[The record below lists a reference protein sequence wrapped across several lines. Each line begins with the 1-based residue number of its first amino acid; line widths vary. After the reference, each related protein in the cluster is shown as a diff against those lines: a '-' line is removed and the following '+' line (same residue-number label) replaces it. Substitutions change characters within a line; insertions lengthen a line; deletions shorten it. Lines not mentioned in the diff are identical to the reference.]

1 MTARSHDAAWRARRN
16 RARPASIA
24 PDRASRPLRRTPCR
38 PRSKRPFETA
48 AALVA
53 KLTRPEITVPVQCE
67 LVGRTAVR
75 ISLDPEVVRADEPRV
90 LGGGGTAPTPSQ
102 YALAALGSC
111 TAVTFAYWSEKL
123 RIPIDLLR
131 VQVQGDIDLRGF
143 VGLADGVRP
152 GFGRIRMMVTVS
164 GPESAER
171 YEELKRAVDRYSPVL
186 DLVANPV
193 PVQSTITV
201 V

>member
-1 MTARSHDAAWRARRN
+1 MQTK
-16 RARPASIA
+16 IE
-24 PDRASRPLRRTPCR
+24 T
-38 PRSKRPFETA
+38 PFETA
-48 AALVA
+48 VALVA

-67 LVGRTAVR
+67 LVGRTAVH

-102 YALAALGSC
+102 YALAALSSC

-152 GFGRIRMMVTVS
+152 GFKRVRMKVTVS
-164 GPESAER
+164 GPESAGR
-171 YEELKRAVDRYSPVL
+171 YEELKRAVERYSPVL
-186 DLVANPV
+186 DLFANRV